1 MKSHRTQKCLVTV
14 LCISAFAL
22 LLAPAQ
28 ARELTFSE
36 RYSGRSVTPSKKHVT
51 CSLADIHL
59 GMNMSAVQ
67 LSCWGRPYG
76 TRSVTT
82 SVGRIDVHA
91 YFIRSSSGMR
101 KTLIFTNGELTAIQD
116 N

>member
-1 MKSHRTQKCLVTV
+1 MKPHRTQKCLVSV
-14 LCISAFAL
+14 LCIFAFTL
-22 LLAPAQ
+22 MLAPAQ
-28 ARELTFSE
+28 AREPTFAE
-36 RYSGRSVTPSKKHVT
+36 RYGARSTTPTKKSP

-67 LSCWGRPYG
+67 LSCWGQPSG
-76 TRSVTT
+76 TRSLTT
-82 SVGRIDVHA
+82 SAGRTDVHT

-101 KTLIFTNGELTAIQD
+101 KTLVFTNGELTAIQD

>member
-1 MKSHRTQKCLVTV
+1 MLRFILAVMALVLGPSLV
-14 LCISAFAL
+14 IS
-22 LLAPAQ
+22 APAQ
-28 ARELTFSE
+28 ARELTFAE
-36 RYSGRSVTPSKKHVT
+36 RYGARSPTPTKKPAT

-76 TRSVTT
+76 TRSLTT
-82 SVGRIDVHA
+82 SAGRTDVHT